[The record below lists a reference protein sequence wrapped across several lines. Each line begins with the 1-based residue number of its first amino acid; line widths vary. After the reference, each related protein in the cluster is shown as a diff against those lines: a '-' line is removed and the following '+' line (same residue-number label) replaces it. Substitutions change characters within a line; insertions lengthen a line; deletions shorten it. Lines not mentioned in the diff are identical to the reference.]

1 MGVSNKTRH
10 DGFLSPQAGFT
21 LIEVM
26 ITVAIIG
33 VAMAI
38 AIPNFTRMYLDYE
51 AKDTASEITR
61 HLVLVRTRAMTTNQ
75 TLNVNIVLVNGGVQ
89 MVTTNLAGGRAFS
102 GIFMN
107 RIEAGHMTTLAFNVG
122 GILPNGGNIQFNSLG
137 FRVSAPGAGVQTIQV
152 GAAPPGGTQS
162 TQYLIN
168 VAPSGTSGLV
178 RL

>member
-1 MGVSNKTRH
+1 MGVSNMTRR
-10 DGFLSPQAGFT
+10 DESLSRQAGFT
-21 LIEVM
+21 LIELM
-26 ITVAIIG
+26 IAVAIIG

-38 AIPNFTRMYLDYE
+38 AIPNFTRMYIDYE
-51 AKDTASEITR
+51 AKSTASEITR
-61 HLVLVRTRAMTTNQ
+61 HLALVRTRAMTTNQ

-89 MVTTNLAGGRAFS
+89 MVTTNLAGAQAFS

-107 RIEAGHMTTLAFNVG
+107 RIEASHMTTLVFNVG
-122 GILPNGGNIQFNSLG
+122 GIPNGGNVQFNSFG
-137 FRVSAPGAGVQTIQV
+137 FRVSAPGAGVQMIQV

-168 VAPSGTSGLV
+168 VSPSGTSGLV